1 MKIED
6 YIKKNRS
13 EMDYRKPDK
22 DRIWQGIQAASHQR
36 KTKRIR
42 IYQWSAAAVIILL
55 ISGMFLRQEFVLQ
68 RQIENLSQINSSLAQ
83 KEQAYQVQ
91 VNQKWKQFQ
100 SIESNASPIEGMLI
114 KELKELDTLYQEGL
128 KDIQKDK
135 NNERAIMILL
145 QTYEKR
151 LRIIEKLIYERH
163 KQIKYEERNPKTQL

>member
-1 MKIED
+1 MKFED
-6 YIKKNRS
+6 YIQKHRN
-13 EMDYRKPDK
+13 ELDYRKADK
-22 DRIWQGIQAASHQR
+22 DRIWQGIQAATHQR
-36 KTKRIR
+36 KTKRVR
-42 IYQWSAAAVIILL
+42 FYQWSAAAVIILL

-68 RQIENLSQINSSLAQ
+68 RQIENLSQINNSLAQ

-91 VNQKWKQFQ
+91 INQKWQQFQ
-100 SIESNASPIEGMLI
+100 SIQSSTSPIEGMLI
-114 KELKELDTLYQEGL
+114 DELKELDTLYQEGL

-145 QTYEKR
+145 ETYEKR